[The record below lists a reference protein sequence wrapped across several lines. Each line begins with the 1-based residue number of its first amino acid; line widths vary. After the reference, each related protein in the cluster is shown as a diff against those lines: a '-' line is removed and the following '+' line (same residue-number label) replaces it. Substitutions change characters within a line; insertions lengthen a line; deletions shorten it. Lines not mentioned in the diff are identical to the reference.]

1 MALGPQHR
9 PPSAPAPVPH
19 PSLPPAP
26 AFPFDAP
33 TAPNNNN
40 PGESSVCCLFPWIPV
55 ETINAVYRDLLW
67 PSDLSKLCNVSAVV
81 SIGEKV
87 TLSVGTY
94 KLALMLPTPTPMAKT
109 FLKTIPDLVAFCQVW
124 IVYTALHAAASPD
137 CTLGPAL
144 AGFLVHI
151 AELDHHFE
159 WTFIADYI
167 LTVCEKRFGHADAD
181 TWSRCD
187 MEAFQ
192 DKLAIVP
199 TKPPKASTI
208 TTEPKKTRSHPSWS
222 CPNLSKFK
230 PSQPSLVAAK
240 PANHSNV
247 KAGGTA

>member
-1 MALGPQHR
+1 
-9 PPSAPAPVPH
+9 
-19 PSLPPAP
+19 
-26 AFPFDAP
+26 
-33 TAPNNNN
+33 
-40 PGESSVCCLFPWIPV
+40 
-55 ETINAVYRDLLW
+55 
-67 PSDLSKLCNVSAVV
+67 
-81 SIGEKV
+81 
-87 TLSVGTY
+87 
-94 KLALMLPTPTPMAKT
+94 MLPTPTPMAKT

-208 TTEPKKTRSHPSWS
+208 TTEPKKSGTGTMVCLCWNNNSCGGNCGQAHTCLICRTRSHPSWS